1 IKEWFLPENQV
12 AYAKTA
18 GLCARQDIWPELM
31 GAPDQYAEAGTS
43 MIDDKSGVWSNHP
56 KSVDIQYNLLAPHGQ
71 KMLQGAPVEDE
82 LAAYAEEVN
91 AALKGCSRRCR
102 TGRPRPAPQPLRHD
116 RAHQGAPGMSRSEER
131 WLIILFLLP
140 TMAFMVLLLW
150 VPFLQGIWMSFHQWP
165 FMGEPRWK
173 GLENY
178 TDFMTADYFWTAIE
192 ATLIYSLSTLFQLVL
207 ALAAALAL
215 KQKFV
220 GFKPLWRGIMIISY
234 AMPPVV
240 VGAIWLFLL
249 DPSLGMITHY
259 LLEFGIID
267 YPIYWFS
274 ENLWAKWMITL
285 VASWTFWPFMFLI
298 ILSSLQSIPES
309 HYELAEIYG
318 ANMWQRFVTV
328 TWPNIKGA
336 ILVVVILRLAFN
348 LAKIDQPFTLTGG
361 GPGYETSVLSILM
374 YRFAFMSGDFGM
386 AFTVGMFLVAM
397 TAILILPFAWLFQRQ
412 FRTT

>member
-1 IKEWFLPENQV
+1 
-12 AYAKTA
+12 
-18 GLCARQDIWPELM
+18 
-31 GAPDQYAEAGTS
+31 
-43 MIDDKSGVWSNHP
+43 
-56 KSVDIQYNLLAPHGQ
+56 
-71 KMLQGAPVEDE
+71 
-82 LAAYAEEVN
+82 
-91 AALKGCSRRCR
+91 
-102 TGRPRPAPQPLRHD
+102 
-116 RAHQGAPGMSRSEER
+116 MSRSEER
-131 WLIILFLLP
+131 WLIVLFLLP
-140 TMAFMVLLLW
+140 TTAFMVLLLW

-173 GLENY
+173 GLQNY
-178 TDFMTADYFWTAIE
+178 ADFMTADYFWTAIE
-192 ATLIYSLSTLFQLVL
+192 ATLIYSLSTLFQLIL

-259 LLEFGIID
+259 LIEFGIID

-328 TWPNIKGA
+328 TWPNIRGA

-412 FRTT
+412 FRTA

>member
-1 IKEWFLPENQV
+1 
-12 AYAKTA
+12 
-18 GLCARQDIWPELM
+18 
-31 GAPDQYAEAGTS
+31 
-43 MIDDKSGVWSNHP
+43 
-56 KSVDIQYNLLAPHGQ
+56 
-71 KMLQGAPVEDE
+71 
-82 LAAYAEEVN
+82 
-91 AALKGCSRRCR
+91 
-102 TGRPRPAPQPLRHD
+102 
-116 RAHQGAPGMSRSEER
+116 MSRSEER

-140 TMAFMVLLLW
+140 TTAFMVLLLW

-165 FMGEPRWK
+165 FMGEPRWL

-178 TDFMTADYFWTAIE
+178 KSFMTADYFWTAIR
-192 ATLIYSLSTLFQLVL
+192 ATLIYSLSTLFQLIL

-220 GFKPLWRGIMIISY
+220 GWKPLWRGIMIISY

-259 LLEFGIID
+259 LVEFGIID

-336 ILVVVILRLAFN
+336 IIVVVILRLAFN

-397 TAILILPFAWLFQRQ
+397 TALLILPFAWVFQRQ
-412 FRTT
+412 FRTA

>member
-1 IKEWFLPENQV
+1 M
-12 AYAKTA
+12 
-18 GLCARQDIWPELM
+18 ARTI
-31 GAPDQYAEAGTS
+31 
-43 MIDDKSGVWSNHP
+43 
-56 KSVDIQYNLLAPHGQ
+56 GQ
-71 KMLQGAPVEDE
+71 Q
-82 LAAYAEEVN
+82 AAV
-91 AALKGCSRRCR
+91 
-102 TGRPRPAPQPLRHD
+102 GRPAGVFRF
-116 RAHQGAPGMSRSEER
+116 GSRGRSTLAEDR
-131 WLIILFLLP
+131 WLIVVFLLP
-140 TMAFMVLLLW
+140 TTLFMVLLLW
-150 VPFLQGIWMSFHQWP
+150 LPFLQGIWMSLHNWP
-165 FMGEPRWK
+165 LMGEPSWR

-178 TDFMTADYFWTAIE
+178 RDFLTAPYFWTSIE
-192 ATLIYSLSTLFQLVL
+192 ATLIYSLSTLFQLIL
-207 ALAAALAL
+207 ALVAALAL
-215 KQKFV
+215 KQTFV
-220 GFKPLWRGIMIISY
+220 PLKPVLRGVMLIAY

-249 DPSLGMITHY
+249 DPNLGMITNY

-298 ILSSLQSIPES
+298 ILSSLQAIPKS
-309 HYELAEIYG
+309 QSELAEIYG
-318 ANMWQRFVTV
+318 ANLWQRFVTV
-328 TWPNIKGA
+328 TWPNIQGA

-397 TAILILPFAWLFQRQ
+397 TALLLAPFAFLYQRHLRQ
-412 FRTT
+412 AWH

>member
-1 IKEWFLPENQV
+1 MN
-12 AYAKTA
+12 
-18 GLCARQDIWPELM
+18 
-31 GAPDQYAEAGTS
+31 
-43 MIDDKSGVWSNHP
+43 
-56 KSVDIQYNLLAPHGQ
+56 
-71 KMLQGAPVEDE
+71 
-82 LAAYAEEVN
+82 
-91 AALKGCSRRCR
+91 
-102 TGRPRPAPQPLRHD
+102 
-116 RAHQGAPGMSRSEER
+116 RSEER

-140 TMAFMVLLLW
+140 TTAFMVLLLW

-165 FMGEPRWK
+165 FMGEPKWK
-173 GLENY
+173 GLDNY
-178 TDFMTADYFWTAIE
+178 ISFLSADYFWVSIRV
-192 ATLIYSLSTLFQLVL
+192 TLIYSLSTLFQLIL

-220 GFKPLWRGIMIISY
+220 RFKPLWRGIMIISY

-249 DPSLGMITHY
+249 DPGLGMVTHY
-259 LLEFGIID
+259 LIQFGIIEA
-267 YPIYWFS
+267 PIYWFS
-274 ENLWAKWMITL
+274 ENEWAKWIITL

-298 ILSSLQSIPES
+298 ILSSLQAIPES

-328 TWPNIKGA
+328 TLHHIKGA
-336 ILVVVILRLAFN
+336 IIVVVILRLAFN

-386 AFTVGMFLVAM
+386 AFTVGMFLVVI
-397 TAILILPFAWLFQRQ
+397 TVILILPFAYLAQRQ
-412 FRTT
+412 FRAAAR

>member
-1 IKEWFLPENQV
+1 MAV
-12 AYAKTA
+12 
-18 GLCARQDIWPELM
+18 
-31 GAPDQYAEAGTS
+31 
-43 MIDDKSGVWSNHP
+43 
-56 KSVDIQYNLLAPHGQ
+56 HGR
-71 KMLQGAPVEDE
+71 
-82 LAAYAEEVN
+82 
-91 AALKGCSRRCR
+91 AALAGAREL
-102 TGRPRPAPQPLRHD
+102 QELHD
-116 RAHQGAPGMSRSEER
+116 RR
-131 WLIILFLLP
+131 LL
-140 TMAFMVLLLW
+140 
-150 VPFLQGIWMSFHQWP
+150 
-165 FMGEPRWK
+165 
-173 GLENY
+173 
-178 TDFMTADYFWTAIE
+178 WTAIR
-192 ATLIYSLSTLFQLVL
+192 ATLIYSLSTLFQLIL

-220 GFKPLWRGIMIISY
+220 GWKPLWRGIMIISY

-259 LLEFGIID
+259 LIEFGIID

-336 ILVVVILRLAFN
+336 IIVVVILRLAFN

-397 TAILILPFAWLFQRQ
+397 TALLILPFAWVFQRQ
-412 FRTT
+412 FRTAGA